1 LQRSIRL
8 RPPDVT
14 AHHMFDAILDRRH
27 ASAVSCKHHACGK
40 QTDGYP
46 SQTRIEDLSLAAPAG

>member
-1 LQRSIRL
+1 
-8 RPPDVT
+8 
-14 AHHMFDAILDRRH
+14 MFDAILDRRQ
-27 ASAVSCKHHACGK
+27 ASVVRCKHHACGK